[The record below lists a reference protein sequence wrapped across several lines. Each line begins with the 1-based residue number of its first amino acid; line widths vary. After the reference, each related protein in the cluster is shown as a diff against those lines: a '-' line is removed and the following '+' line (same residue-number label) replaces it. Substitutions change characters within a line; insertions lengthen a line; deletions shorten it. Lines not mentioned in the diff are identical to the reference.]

1 MLTSLGIHKHF
12 RMIALSE
19 HLRNHGY
26 DPAIEKHTR
35 IPGIW
40 GKLRTLYNL
49 PIIDDRE
56 NSFEY
61 EDVGKFIEF
70 MLPEE
75 DFAEDTFMRGKR
87 KSPSE
92 APSSPPRLGRSPSP
106 APQGTR
112 KRKRADTAVTAKNRA
127 STVDD
132 TDETRTSPANSPPPK
147 MTRGGRSLNRTVGRV
162 KAESSSRQQSKDT
175 TVTEDDGAEETEE
188 PAEDDEP
195 EAEEEDGTPS
205 PRAAK
210 GTSKVKADPPATRKS
225 RRKR

>member
-1 MLTSLGIHKHF
+1 MHKHF

-26 DPAIEKHTR
+26 DPTVEKHTR

-40 GKLRTLYNL
+40 EKLGTLYAL

-61 EDVGKFIEF
+61 EDPGKFLEF
-70 MLPEE
+70 KLPDE
-75 DFAEDTFMRGKR
+75 DYDERTFMKGKR
-87 KSPSE
+87 RESSE
-92 APSSPPRLGRSPSP
+92 TPSSPPRLGRSPSP
-106 APQGTR
+106 EVQGLR
-112 KRKRADTAVTAKNRA
+112 KRKRADTVTAKNRA

-147 MTRGGRSLNRTVGRV
+147 ITRAGRSTNRSMGRV

-175 TVTEDDGAEETEE
+175 TVTEDEGAEETEE
-188 PAEDDEP
+188 AGEDDEH
-195 EAEEEDGTPS
+195 EGEEEDGTPS
-205 PRAAK
+205 PKTSK
-210 GTSKVKADPPATRKS
+210 GASKVKADAPATRKS
-225 RRKR
+225 KRKR

>member
-1 MLTSLGIHKHF
+1 MHKHF

-26 DPAIEKHTR
+26 DPTVEKHTR

-40 GKLRTLYNL
+40 EKLGTLYNL

-61 EDVGKFIEF
+61 EDQGRYLEF
-70 MLPEE
+70 KLPEE
-75 DFAEDTFMRGKR
+75 DYNERTFMRGKR
-87 KSPSE
+87 DATSE
-92 APSSPPRLGRSPSP
+92 TPSSPPRLGRSPSP
-106 APQGTR
+106 VPQGVR
-112 KRKRADTAVTAKNRA
+112 KRKRADTVTTKNRA

-147 MTRGGRSLNRTVGRV
+147 LARGGRGTNRSMGRV

-175 TVTEDDGAEETEE
+175 TVTEDEGAEETEE
-188 PAEDDEP
+188 AGEDDEQ
-195 EAEEEDGTPS
+195 EAEEEDGTSS
-205 PRAAK
+205 PK
-210 GTSKVKADPPATRKS
+210 TSKASKAKADVPATRKS
-225 RRKR
+225 KRKR

>member
-1 MLTSLGIHKHF
+1 MHKHF

-26 DPAIEKHTR
+26 DPTVEKHTR

-40 GKLRTLYNL
+40 EKLGTLYNL

-61 EDVGKFIEF
+61 EDQGKYLEF
-70 MLPEE
+70 KLPDE
-75 DFAEDTFMRGKR
+75 DYDEPTFMRGQR
-87 KSPSE
+87 RADSE
-92 APSSPPRLGRSPSP
+92 TPSSPPRLGRSPSP
-106 APQGTR
+106 VPQGVR
-112 KRKRADTAVTAKNRA
+112 KRKRADTVTTKNRA

-147 MTRGGRSLNRTVGRV
+147 MTRAGRNTNRSMGRV

-175 TVTEDDGAEETEE
+175 TVTEDEGAEETEE
-188 PAEDDEP
+188 AGDDDEQEAED
-195 EAEEEDGTPS
+195 EDGTPS
-205 PRAAK
+205 PKTAK
-210 GTSKVKADPPATRKS
+210 ATSKSKTDTPITRKS
-225 RRKR
+225 KRKR